1 MDETHE
7 ESLPINQLCVGF
19 VPVKQNFKKNQTQ
32 KKNKHSTLHFA
43 FPNRDSNPGLIGES
57 DVS

>member
-32 KKNKHSTLHFA
+32 KKQALHA
-43 FPNRDSNPGLIGES
+43 SLCIPKPGLEPGS
-57 DVS
+57 HR